1 MYSTDIIVYIGR
13 LSAYSSYPF
22 DNCGVAFPT
31 SGIPVNNPQDLI
43 GIYFS
48 HQSALSIVTPYLNT
62 SNIAQTNGFP
72 FYMFETNTASCGGFP
87 GLSDAF
93 GAALWGIDYG
103 MQMAAVNFTTALFH
117 IGGQNVSYNAFT
129 RAFINY
135 PCLVAFCINSKY
147 VHQHP
152 LQTSRPSTNG
162 RSGRYTTPRSS
173 SQRRSAQP
181 TPRRSSTSQRTT
193 TTR

>member
-1 MYSTDIIVYIGR
+1 MCSTDIIVYIGR
-13 LSAYSSYPF
+13 LSVLSSYPS
-22 DNCGVAFPT
+22 DNCGVAFPSSNLT
-31 SGIPVNNPQDLI
+31 INNPQDLI
-43 GIYFS
+43 GTYFS

-62 SNIAQTNGFP
+62 SNIALTNGFP

-129 RAFINY
+129 RAFIYY
-135 PCLVAFCINSKY
+135 PCFVAYYIDSKY
-147 VHQHP
+147 VH
-152 LQTSRPSTNG
+152 
-162 RSGRYTTPRSS
+162 
-173 SQRRSAQP
+173 
-181 TPRRSSTSQRTT
+181 
-193 TTR
+193 